1 MRNEWTRRSVLKG
14 ACGMVAGAALNSMHA
29 LPQAAAATHDEK
41 SPQNAIT
48 PAAALQRLMDGNGR
62 YARNQSVVKDYS
74 AGRAARAIAQYPVAA
89 ILGCADAR
97 VAPELVFDQGPGD
110 LFVTRVAGNYM
121 NTDNLASLE
130 YAVEFLHAP
139 LVMVLGHTNCG
150 AISAVLKNAKK
161 NEALPGHIYLLV
173 DALQP
178 GIAQAIKEGG
188 GDLQVHAV
196 EANVRHNVERLRRAQ
211 PILTQH
217 LAKKSIDVV
226 GAVYD
231 LSTGRARLL

>member
-1 MRNEWTRRSVLKG
+1 MADDLTRRSILRG
-14 ACGMVAGAALNSMHA
+14 ACGLAVGAAVTGMRGLA
-29 LPQAAAATHDEK
+29 QTAASTHDQT

-48 PAAALQRLMDGNGR
+48 PAAALQRLVEGNAR
-62 YARNQSVVKDYS
+62 YARNQPTAKDYS

-130 YAVEFLHAP
+130 YAVEVLRAP

-150 AISAVLKNAKK
+150 AVAAVLKNAKK
-161 NEALPGHIYLLV
+161 TEALPGHIYLLV

-178 GIAQAIKEGG
+178 GIAEALKEGEK
-188 GDLQVHAV
+188 DLQVHAV

-211 PILTQH
+211 PVLTQH
-217 LAKKSIDVV
+217 LANKSINVV
-226 GAVYD
+226 GAVYELD
-231 LSTGRARLL
+231 TGKIHLL